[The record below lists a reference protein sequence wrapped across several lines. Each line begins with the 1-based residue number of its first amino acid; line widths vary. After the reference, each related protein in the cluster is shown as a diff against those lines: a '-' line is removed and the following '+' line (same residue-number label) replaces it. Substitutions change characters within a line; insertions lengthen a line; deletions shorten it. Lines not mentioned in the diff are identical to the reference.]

1 MVKDRNLESE
11 LDGMFDDADVEP
23 EPMLEEIEPLTEQ
36 KIVDIL
42 GSEPREEAI
51 AVEATTMETAPF
63 IPTFI
68 SSSSEQVESESKD
81 EWQGS
86 QTTSADF
93 LTWEAQL
100 QEQRVRIMN
109 IMLGSLAGMGTITI
123 VFLAMNLLKEPSWR
137 LQAYVPY
144 FAAYVVLL
152 VLALARRLN
161 STTRAIVLI
170 ALAYSL
176 GIAVLLMEGPLS
188 AGGFYL
194 VAAPLMSA
202 TLIRHRVGAVTTVTS
217 CLIYAGF
224 LLADHLG
231 WLHPINPYNPDV
243 LLSILNPIGAFILA
257 IACIMFVQWMSHQ
270 TLTSALREAREQH
283 EGSVRS
289 WSLLEKRATELGKTN
304 ALLQKR
310 TLQLQTSAQVSSAAT
325 FSELDP
331 DELVRQVV
339 NLIQDRFN
347 LYYVGLFLT
356 DNVEAKGDE
365 QWARLRS
372 GTGEAGRQMLAMGY
386 NIPVNVSTSVGWC
399 IVNAQAQITMD
410 IGAIHLASSS
420 EHVKAARL
428 LSDTRAEMALPLRT
442 RGRVI
447 GALVLRSTE
456 REAFLQEDIPVL
468 QTMADHVAVA
478 VDNTQLYAEAQ
489 ANLREVQEVQRR
501 YVREQWAEFL
511 ATQGSPAYERT
522 QPDVPPLGDSAL
534 PEVEQAIAQREM
546 IVKSNAGDETGQ
558 AALIVPIRLRDEA
571 IGVLGLQEINDG
583 RQWTEDE
590 IALIESVADQMALA
604 IENAR
609 LLANTQQ
616 RAERERIIARITAR
630 VRASMDPETI
640 LQTAVRE
647 LGAALRTDRAFV
659 QLGASQ
665 TNEETQTGNS

>member
-1 MVKDRNLESE
+1 
-11 LDGMFDDADVEP
+11 MFDDADAEP
-23 EPMLEEIEPLTEQ
+23 EPTLEEIDLLPEE
-36 KIVDIL
+36 KIVSIL
-42 GSEPREEAI
+42 GSKPREEEV
-51 AVEATTMETAPF
+51 AVEPTVMEDVPF

-68 SSSSEQVESESKD
+68 PPSLEQVEGESVD
-81 EWQGS
+81 EWQEAQ
-86 QTTSADF
+86 QTSTDF
-93 LTWEAQL
+93 LTWEIQL
-100 QEQRVRIMN
+100 QEQRVRVMN
-109 IMLGSLAGMGTITI
+109 IMLSSLASMGTLI
-123 VFLAMNLLKEPSWR
+123 VVFSLVNLLKEPSWR
-137 LQAYVPY
+137 LGTYVPYVPY
-144 FAAYVVLL
+144 FAAYVVL
-152 VLALARRLN
+152 VILALARRLN
-161 STTRAIVLI
+161 PTTRAAVLI

-176 GIAVLLMEGPLS
+176 GIAVLLMEGPMS

-194 VAAPLMSA
+194 VATPLMSA
-202 TLIRHRVGAVTTVTS
+202 TLLRHRVGAVATAAS

-224 LLADHLG
+224 LLGDYAGWFHPSDH
-231 WLHPINPYNPDV
+231 YEPDA
-243 LLSILNPIGAFILA
+243 LLSILSPIGAFSLA

-289 WSLLEKRATELGKTN
+289 WSLLKTRATELGKTN

-310 TLQLQTSAQVSSAAT
+310 TLQLQTTAQVSSAAI

-339 NLIQDRFN
+339 NLIQDRFD
-347 LYYVGLFLT
+347 LYYVGLFLI
-356 DNVEAKGDE
+356 DDVEVEGDL
-365 QWARLRS
+365 QWARLRA
-372 GTGEAGRQMLAMGY
+372 GTGEAGRQMLAMEY
-386 NIPVNVSTSVGWC
+386 KIAVNVSTPVGWC
-399 IVNAQAQITMD
+399 VVNAKPQITKD
-410 IGAIHLASSS
+410 IGSIHLASSS
-420 EHVKAARL
+420 EHVKATRL

-456 REAFLQEDIPVL
+456 REAFLQEDVPVL
-468 QTMADHVAVA
+468 QTMADQVAVA
-478 VDNTQLYAEAQ
+478 IDNTQLYAEAQ
-489 ANLREVQEVQRR
+489 ARLREVQEVQRR

-511 ATQGSPAYERT
+511 DTQVSPAYERAK
-522 QPDVPPLGDSAL
+522 PNVPSLEDSAL
-534 PEVEQAIAQREM
+534 PEMEQVMARREM
-546 IVKSNAGDETGQ
+546 IVKSNTSDETEQ

-571 IGVLGLQEINDG
+571 IGVLGLQETESG

-590 IALIESVADQMALA
+590 VALIESVADQMALA

-647 LGAALRTDRAFV
+647 LGVALSTDRAFV

-665 TNEETQTGNS
+665 TNEET